1 MTVFLRGKFWDKHS
15 TGQGFISRNGQT
27 SPGPAPVSGARL
39 LNLWL

>member
-27 SPGPAPVSGARL
+27 SPDQPGSGARL